1 MNRRALLICLLSTA
15 CSVGTAQ
22 HFPASIAP
30 CGTGPANEVRPL
42 HSDSLASSFLICVP
56 KEVKAHYH
64 TAHTEHVVVLEGEG
78 EMLLGDSLF
87 TIRKGDTIAIP
98 RGTAHAART
107 TSVDPLRVISIQSP
121 RFDGS
126 DRVPVER

>member
-1 MNRRALLICLLSTA
+1 MKKRWLLLFISCMTCLFGA
-15 CSVGTAQ
+15 AQ
-22 HFPASIAP
+22 HFPASFAP
-30 CGTGPANEVRPL
+30 CGSGPGNEVLPL

-64 TAHTEHVVVLEGEG
+64 AAHTEHVVVLEGEG

-98 RGTAHAART
+98 RGTVHAART
-107 TSVDPLRVISIQSP
+107 ISVDPLRVISIQSP